1 LKLEIEEDLIET
13 SGRNRGFEN
22 HKGGRMNQQISIPK
36 DQIASFCRERGIRR
50 LAIFGSALRPD
61 FKPDS
66 DIDVL
71 VEFEPGHIPGFLGM
85 ARYERELSAILGGR
99 KVDLRT
105 PEDLSRYFRQS
116 VLDEAE
122 VQYAQG

>member
-1 LKLEIEEDLIET
+1 VDKVARE
-13 SGRNRGFEN
+13 
-22 HKGGRMNQQISIPK
+22 GGEGVNSQISIPR
-36 DQIASFCRERGIRR
+36 DRIASFCRERGIRR

-61 FKPDS
+61 FRPDS

-71 VEFEPGHIPGFLGM
+71 VEFEPGRTPGLLSI
-85 ARYERELSAILGGR
+85 ARMERELSSLLGGR
-99 KVDLRT
+99 HVDLRT